1 MALIVVRH
9 GKTILL
15 EQYKNL
21 KEEGVPTKPENI
33 DQFYKI
39 ANIYESNSDS
49 HLSKKGKEEAAQIGK
64 RLIQEGFAIDRVFI
78 SPTKRTEET
87 YDIISREF
95 EKNGIIFPNSKK
107 DQRISII
114 ESGILHGIKGDA
126 SDNDIISFFN
136 QENKEVLK
144 GKQFA
149 NAYGT
154 GETILQAAQRIYN
167 FLDDTKGIWKK
178 KNMLIIT
185 HKSTMRVV
193 HSYFNHDLD
202 NTAFFKCEPKNG
214 DIIIYGELFREGMTP
229 KKEFE
234 IKFRNFVSGIP
245 VDKSKRLSIFFGDLA
260 KKGIQSLASR
270 TTEDKENNGIEL

>member
-107 DQRISII
+107 D
-114 ESGILHGIKGDA
+114 
-126 SDNDIISFFN
+126 
-136 QENKEVLK
+136 
-144 GKQFA
+144 
-149 NAYGT
+149 
-154 GETILQAAQRIYN
+154 
-167 FLDDTKGIWKK
+167 
-178 KNMLIIT
+178 
-185 HKSTMRVV
+185 
-193 HSYFNHDLD
+193 
-202 NTAFFKCEPKNG
+202 
-214 DIIIYGELFREGMTP
+214 
-229 KKEFE
+229 
-234 IKFRNFVSGIP
+234 
-245 VDKSKRLSIFFGDLA
+245 
-260 KKGIQSLASR
+260 
-270 TTEDKENNGIEL
+270 